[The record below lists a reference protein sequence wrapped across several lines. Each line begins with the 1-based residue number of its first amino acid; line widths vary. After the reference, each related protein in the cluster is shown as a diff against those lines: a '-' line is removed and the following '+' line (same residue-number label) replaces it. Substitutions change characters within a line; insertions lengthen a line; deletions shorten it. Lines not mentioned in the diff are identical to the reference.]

1 MGIAPGGAIGGAI
14 GDWGGGGGGGVGQ
27 REVDGGGGGIGDCD
41 REGGGGVDGMFV
53 LVLGQWSRLIIA
65 ITIRDHRNVC
75 AFKVLQ
81 NRPE

>member
-1 MGIAPGGAIGGAI
+1 MGGAIGETI

-41 REGGGGVDGMFV
+41 REGGGVDGMFV